1 MTTLTDYGAVFRAAY
16 AALHGGR
23 PDEPPDTA
31 TRKPGESL
39 EEFLARTRTEALGRV
54 RRQLDSV
61 EPPPALRR
69 VHELLLQLL
78 DGAREADA
86 ALAAQ
91 VEAYRCGQ
99 FSDSIAHSERLQA
112 LVATST
118 RLDRELIVALREL
131 EEANA
136 GTLDA
141 LGIAEVP
148 QPPIA
153 AEDAED
159 YV

>member
-1 MTTLTDYGAVFRAAY
+1 MTTLDDYGAVFRAAY

-23 PDEPPDTA
+23 PDEPADTA

-54 RRQLDSV
+54 QRHLDAV
-61 EPPPALRR
+61 EPPPELRR
-69 VHELLLQLL
+69 VHKLLLQLL

-99 FSDSIAHSERLQA
+99 FSDSIAHSDRLQA
-112 LVATST
+112 LVASGT
-118 RLDRELIVALREL
+118 RLDRDLIVALQEL
-131 EEANA
+131 EAERP
-136 GTLDA
+136 GTLQE
-141 LGIAEVP
+141 LEIGEVT
-148 QPPIA
+148 
-153 AEDAED
+153 E
-159 YV
+159 

>member
-1 MTTLTDYGAVFRAAY
+1 MTTLDDYGDVFRAAY

-23 PDEPPDTA
+23 PDEPDTSA
-31 TRKPGESL
+31 RKPGESL

-54 RRQLDSV
+54 RRRLDAV
-61 EPPPALRR
+61 EPPAELRH
-69 VHELLLQLL
+69 VHQLLLQLL
-78 DGAREADA
+78 HGAREADA

-99 FSDSIAHSERLQA
+99 FSDSIAHSDRLQA
-112 LVATST
+112 LVAAGT
-118 RLDRELIVALREL
+118 RLDRELIVALQAL
-131 EEANA
+131 EAERP

-148 QPPIA
+148 EPPIA

-159 YV
+159 WV